1 MGRNPFLDRQA
12 KRADNE
18 HGKLSEK
25 RVSKVMGSRLTPASG
40 AIVSFKSDATLA
52 KAGRNY
58 QIESKST
65 DKVFMRVDLEWL
77 AKVARE
83 AMEKKSIPV
92 LTLSFVRPD
101 GKAQPCGDWAML
113 PLSEFNS
120 LTDE

>member
-40 AIVSFKSDATLA
+40 ALVSFKSDATLA

-65 DKVFMRVDLEWL
+65 DKAFIRVDLEWL

-83 AMEKKSIPV
+83 AMEKKATPV
-92 LTLSFVRPD
+92 LTLSFVRAD
-101 GKAQPCGDWAML
+101 GKSMPCGDWVMM
-113 PLSEFNS
+113 PLSDFND
-120 LTDE
+120 LTE